1 MTALMMAADKGLWA
15 IVDGLLHSGAD
26 PNEEDK
32 VRSAYFGL
40 AVAFDLT
47 GYDVDEM

>member
-1 MTALMMAADKGLWA
+1 MTALMMAVDNGHWDV
-15 IVDGLLHSGAD
+15 VDGLLHSGAD

-47 GYDVDEM
+47 GYDVDAV

>member
-1 MTALMMAADKGLWA
+1 MTALMMAADNGHWA
-15 IVDGLLHSGAD
+15 IVDGLLHSGAE

-40 AVAFDLT
+40 VVAWLLT
-47 GYDVDEM
+47 